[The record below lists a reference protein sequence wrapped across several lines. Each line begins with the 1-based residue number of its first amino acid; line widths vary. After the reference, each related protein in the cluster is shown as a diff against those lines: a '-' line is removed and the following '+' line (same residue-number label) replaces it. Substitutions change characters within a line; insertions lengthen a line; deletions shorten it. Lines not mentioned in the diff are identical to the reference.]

1 MHPPPA
7 RRNFRGAPGELC
19 PIVPPPL
26 PIGPATSLENSR
38 NYYGEVLSGSSD
50 LRTDACCTLAAPPAD
65 VRAALANVHDE
76 VRAHYY
82 GCGLVVPQAIEGAHI
97 LDLGSGSG
105 QDAYLLAQLVGE
117 QGSVTGVDTTAAQ
130 LAIANRHLDWHRQR
144 FGFARSNVRFVA
156 GDIERLD
163 ALDLAPASFDAIVS
177 NCVINLV
184 ADKAA
189 VLRAAHR
196 LLKPGGELYFSDVYA
211 DRRVPTAL
219 LADPVL
225 HGECL
230 AGALY
235 WGDFI
240 ALAKAAGFADPRLVT
255 HRRLGINDAAI
266 AARLDGITFHSA
278 TYRLFK
284 LDGLEPQCEDYGQA
298 VRYRGTIKGSE
309 RVFALDAHHAIEA
322 GRMFAICGN
331 SWKMLAETRFAEH
344 FEFFGD
350 FSRHF
355 GVFPG
360 CGVLSPFADGPAPD
374 PLAGCC

>member
-1 MHPPPA
+1 M
-7 RRNFRGAPGELC
+7 N
-19 PIVPPPL
+19 
-26 PIGPATSLENSR
+26 LENSQR
-38 NYYGEVLSGSSD
+38 YYGEILGGSDD
-50 LRTDACCTLAAPPAD
+50 LRTDACCTVA
-65 VRAALANVHDE
+65 VGGSRIEAALANVHPE

-82 GCGLVVPQAIEGAHI
+82 GCGLVIPQAIDGAAI

-105 QDAYLLAQLVGE
+105 QDSYLLAQLVGE
-117 QGSVTGVDTTAAQ
+117 LGRVTGVDATPAQ
-130 LAIANRHLDWHRQR
+130 LAIANRHLDWHRDR
-144 FGFARSNVRFVA
+144 FGYAQLNVRFVE

-163 ALDLAPASFDAIVS
+163 ALCLPESSYDVIVS

-211 DRRVPTAL
+211 DRRVPEAL

-235 WGDFI
+235 WGDFVPM
-240 ALAKAAGFADPRLVT
+240 AKAAGFADPRLVAD
-255 HRRLGINDAAI
+255 RPLAINDADISAQ
-266 AARLDGITFHSA
+266 LNGISFHSA

-284 LDGLEPQCEDYGQA
+284 LDGLEAQCEDYGQA
-298 VRYRGTIKGSE
+298 VRYRGTVAGSE
-309 RVFALDAHHAIEA
+309 RVFHLDAHHAIET
-322 GRMFAICGN
+322 GRLFPVCGN
-331 SWKMLAETRFAEH
+331 SWKMLAETRFAAH
-344 FEFFGD
+344 FDFFGN

-355 GVFPG
+355 GVFQG
-360 CGVLSPFADGPAPD
+360 CGITSPFGAGKIAASSS
-374 PLAGCC
+374 AGCC